1 MPSLIGGRRSRTS
14 TTEQLE
20 QQQAHAKAA
29 IPDYEKAGRSRSE
42 DVVSNRAMV
51 LLPARR
57 NTAIVPTAFGRM
69 RARSSAMAETNRN
82 RNSLI
87 SERNARI
94 QQKARFQQRVQ
105 QLRQTLRGLNGIT
118 SCTNW
123 ETLLE
128 QSIPLD
134 EGGRNL
140 DLPPRNERHC
150 GSAIGDGKV
159 GHGG

>member
-1 MPSLIGGRRSRTS
+1 
-14 TTEQLE
+14 
-20 QQQAHAKAA
+20 
-29 IPDYEKAGRSRSE
+29 
-42 DVVSNRAMV
+42 
-51 LLPARR
+51 
-57 NTAIVPTAFGRM
+57 
-69 RARSSAMAETNRN
+69 MAETNRN